1 MNLVTEFAAWAVKAW
16 DAMIEWLEQ
25 PIQFTVFSAVLWMAL
40 GALLVMTI
48 ARIGGNAEEDTEGEE
63 R

>member
-1 MNLVTEFAAWAVKAW
+1 MEWVSEFTTWVVKAW
-16 DAMIEWLEQ
+16 DAMIEWLSR
-25 PIQFTVFSAVLWMAL
+25 PIQFTVFTAVLWMAL

-48 ARIGGNAEEDTEGEE
+48 ARIGGNAEEDEGDE